1 VPVNGT
7 LEERAPA
14 RDNTDRKDMAGEKE
28 IRTKIASVKNMQKI
42 TSAMEKVAASKIR
55 KAQQQMEASR
65 PYAERVRRVV
75 GHLAFANPD
84 YKHPFLTEREAQ
96 RVGYIVISTDRGLC
110 GGLNANLFKT
120 VIGEISRWQ
129 AEDVKV
135 DLALVGAKAVQFFR
149 RMGGSVV
156 GTASHLG
163 DRPTVND
170 LIGSIKIMLDSYS
183 EGTIDRLF
191 LVHNEFVNSMTQT
204 PDVKQLLPTAG
215 IAKDGDELQKHWDYI
230 YEPGADE
237 LLDDVLMRYIES
249 QVYRGA
255 VENFACEMAAKM
267 VAMKSAT
274 DNAGEIIDGLQLQYN
289 KARQAAITQE
299 ISEIVGGAAAVS
311 G

>member
-1 VPVNGT
+1 
-7 LEERAPA
+7 
-14 RDNTDRKDMAGEKE
+14 MAGEKE
-28 IRTKIASVKNMQKI
+28 IRTKIRSVKNMQKI
-42 TSAMEKVAASKIR
+42 TKAMEMVAASKIR
-55 KAQQQMEASR
+55 KAQIQMEASR
-65 PYAERVRRVV
+65 PYAERIRRVV
-75 GHLAFANPD
+75 GHLAHANPD
-84 YKHPFLTEREAQ
+84 YKHPFLVEREVK

-110 GGLNANLFKT
+110 GGLNVNLFKT
-120 VIGEISRWQ
+120 VIGELSTWKS
-129 AEDVKV
+129 ESVDV

-149 RMGGSVV
+149 RLGGNVV
-156 GTASHLG
+156 GTAAHLG
-163 DRPTVND
+163 DRPSVND

-183 EGTIDRLF
+183 DGKIDRLF
-191 LVHNEFVNSMTQT
+191 LVHNEFVSTMSQV
-204 PDVKQLLPTAG
+204 PEVKTLLPVSEIDLGEET
-215 IAKDGDELQKHWDYI
+215 LQKHWDYI
-230 YEPGADE
+230 YEPDAVE

-274 DNAGEIIDGLQLQYN
+274 DNAGEIIEKLQLAYN